1 MDGMFNP
8 ASATGGKNLD
18 NNKISVDTFNRLAE
32 KYQQKYMDSD
42 LYTDTYD
49 VFFELVEDDH
59 AAILDIA
66 CGPGNIAHYLLNK
79 RPGFRIDGIDLAPR
93 MIELARINN
102 PTASFEVMDSRDIA
116 SIGKTYDAVISGF
129 CTPYLDKEAV
139 TRLIADVRGLLKAG
153 GVFYLST
160 MEDAYEKSAFQTSD
174 SGDRVYI
181 YYYPFD
187 YLERSLV
194 ANGFRIV
201 ETRRKAF
208 RPEKGPP
215 ATDLFIFAKA
225 V

>member
-32 KYQQKYMDSD
+32 KYQQKYMDYD
-42 LYTDTYD
+42 FYTDTYD
-49 VFFELVEDDH
+49 VLCELLEDDD

-93 MIELARINN
+93 MIELATINN

-129 CTPYLDKEAV
+129 CTPYLDREAV
-139 TRLIADVRGLLKAG
+139 ARLIADVRGLLKEG

-160 MEDAYEKSAFQTSD
+160 MEDAYEKSGFQSSD
-174 SGDRVYI
+174 NGDSVYI
-181 YYYPFD
+181 HYYPID
-187 YLERSLV
+187 YLERCLV

-215 ATDLFIFAKA
+215 ATDLFIFARA
-225 V
+225 I